1 MNAYG
6 GFSPKGLWTR
16 YRASGADLP
25 FGDPLAAHDVA
36 MEGYFWRFTQP
47 ETGRVVIALCGVNR
61 ADAIPAVEDAPDPAG
76 TGPRWATL
84 GLAAHP
90 GGFLRTTAHPMA
102 AADPGRLGASAG
114 DAFRGDSGRVW
125 MDLGDDARLDVRVSA
140 LRPWPRRRFGASSVF
155 HSVPALNQYWHSWLL
170 GGEVEG
176 YAILGDEKWDLTGS
190 QVYGEKN
197 WGKGGFPE
205 SWWWGQAQGFADA
218 RACVAFAGGQV
229 HSGPLRTEVTAV
241 VVALPDGRVV
251 RLGNPVTSP
260 VHATVTDESWVLRGR
275 NARWSVEISASSP
288 IGAAHVLPVPLPA
301 ERRNVA
307 GSIEHLGGSMKVTVR
322 ERGRLAWEDE
332 SSLAALEHGGLD
344 RARAELDRRGAAA
357 DATDAPPV
365 V

>member
-1 MNAYG
+1 MAVRG
-6 GFSPKGLWTR
+6 RLGRFSPNELSPRNLWTR

-25 FGDPLAAHDVA
+25 FGNPLAAHGVA

-47 ETGRVVIALCGVNR
+47 GTGRVVIALCGVNR
-61 ADAIPAVEDAPDPAG
+61 ADDSAG
-76 TGPRWATL
+76 SGSQWATL

-90 GGFLRTTAHPMA
+90 GGFLRTAAHPVA
-102 AADPGRLGASAG
+102 TADPDRLGASAG
-114 DAFRGDSGRVW
+114 DVFRGDSERVW
-125 MDLGDDARLDVRVSA
+125 MDLGDDARLDIRLSD

-170 GGEVEG
+170 GGRAEG
-176 YAILGDEKWDLTGS
+176 YAILGDEKWELTGS

-197 WGKGGFPE
+197 WGKGGFPD
-205 SWWWGQAQGFADA
+205 SWWWGQAQGFADPQ
-218 RACVAFAGGQV
+218 ACVAFAGGQV

-260 VHATVTDESWVLRGR
+260 VQATVTDESWLLRGR
-275 NARWSVEISASSP
+275 NARWSVEISGSSP

-307 GSIEHLGGSMKVTVR
+307 GSIEHLGGHMTVTVR
-322 ERGRLAWEDE
+322 ERGRLVWADE
-332 SSLAALEHGGLD
+332 SHSAALEHGGLG

-357 DATDAPPV
+357 DATDAPPIV
-365 V
+365 